1 MNGHKLLFLAVA
13 MFIICSCS
21 PRIDVRGNLPDP
33 DLLANIEIG
42 HITKRGVAD
51 LIGSPSSISP
61 FSSDI
66 WYYVN
71 ERTETTAF
79 FEPEVKERNVFVIH
93 FDQKGIVRDVKTFG
107 LEDAR
112 KIEIV
117 KRVTPTAGKEFTILR
132 QLFGNIGRFE
142 GAPKDK

>member
-1 MNGHKLLFLAVA
+1 MTFHKLTVLAA
-13 MFIICSCS
+13 AILIIFNCS
-21 PRIDVRGNLPDP
+21 PRVDVRGNLPDP

-51 LIGSPSSISP
+51 LIGSPSSVSP
-61 FSSDI
+61 FTSDT

-79 FEPEVKERNVFVIH
+79 FAPEIKERNVLVIR
-93 FDQKGIVRDVKTFG
+93 FDQAGVVRDVKTFG

-117 KRVTPTAGKEFTILR
+117 GRVTPTAGKEFTILR

-142 GAPKDK
+142 GGSKK